1 MTESIEARNQALTRH
16 VQPAREKRTAMI
28 EMKVGDSQKELGWH
42 ARCRQ
47 IIAALWSDEFEEM
60 ARVRNLDKPGPKP
73 RESCTVVLRFL
84 VLG

>member
-1 MTESIEARNQALTRH
+1 MTESTEARKHALIRH
-16 VQPAREKRTAMI
+16 VQPAREKRIAMI
-28 EMKVGDSQKELGWH
+28 EMKVGDIQKELGWH

-73 RESCTVVLRFL
+73 RESSTVVLGFR
-84 VLG
+84 VLS